1 MVLLDNVQLF
11 WERSSDNK
19 GFLIFYIYF
28 HFCWALGPE
37 IYSIEMALKEEQ
49 EWFVIPT
56 MGGMCGWISTTQ
68 LTGQP
73 TQLAQWVPSLWGT
86 LQKKKKK
93 KTGMTGMF
101 EPWCPQRC
109 TYTCILPPREHIH
122 THTHV
127 HIDLQK
133 RLCG

>member
-93 KTGMTGMF
+93 KRQEWQECLNPGVHKDAHT
-101 EPWCPQRC
+101 PAYYPHVN
-109 TYTCILPPREHIH
+109 TYTLIH
-122 THTHV
+122 MCT
-127 HIDLQK
+127 
-133 RLCG
+133 